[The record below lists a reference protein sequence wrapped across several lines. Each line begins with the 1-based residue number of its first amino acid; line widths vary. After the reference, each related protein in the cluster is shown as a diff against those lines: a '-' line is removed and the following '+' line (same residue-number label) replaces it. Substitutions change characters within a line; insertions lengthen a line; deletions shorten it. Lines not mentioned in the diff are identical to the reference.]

1 MKKKFTNE
9 EIGQIIGKIAE
20 KIREE
25 MDYDFRVAKSQMQ
38 LAEKELAES
47 LNDEQ
52 LKLYNDY
59 CEKRKT
65 FYEIASEIYQKIY

>member
-25 MDYDFRVAKSQMQ
+25 MDYDFRVAESQMQ

-59 CEKRKT
+59 C
-65 FYEIASEIYQKIY
+65 